1 MAEEPVNLPSPFA
14 YPSKPH
20 VRRHGPLGYSKYRQY
35 RNWLR
40 DEFSFRC
47 IYCLRRETWLT
58 LRRDYEIDHFLPK
71 SDHPDVE
78 RDYDNLV
85 YACSE
90 CNGTKAAKYLPS
102 PESVAYG
109 NCLRVDDN
117 GKIHAL
123 DERGKTI
130 IEALH
135 LDASEYTYLRQ
146 RIIETVTEAWIG
158 SKTLKWCLG
167 YPDNLPNLSAEK
179 KPKDNKHPNG
189 IRESHYERKLRDK
202 LSKYY

>member
-1 MAEEPVNLPSPFA
+1 MGSGELKLPDPFA

-20 VRRHGPLGYSKYRQY
+20 VRRHGPQGYSKYGQY

-58 LRRDYEIDHFLPK
+58 TRRDYEIDHFLPK

-85 YACSE
+85 FACRA

-109 NCLRVDDN
+109 ACLHVDES
-117 GKIHAL
+117 GEIHAK
-123 DERGKTI
+123 DETGTTI
-130 IEALH
+130 IEALR
-135 LDASEYTYLRQ
+135 LDAPDYTRLRR
-146 RIIETVTEAWIG
+146 RIIETVSEARPG
-158 SKTLKWCLG
+158 SGTLKWCLA
-167 YPDNLPNLSAEK
+167 YPDEIPDLSKEK
-179 KPKDNKHPNG
+179 SPSVNKRPNG
-189 IRESHYERKLRDK
+189 IRDSHYERKRRGE
-202 LSKYY
+202 LSEYY